1 MQYSRWW
8 LCRLLTETHGEKTQS
23 EFNGVQEANRK
34 TEKQIPTTPVKLKTW
49 QVLTVAQN
57 DIFTNI
63 QAKHL
68 HPAGHIKSPEA
79 NS

>member
-8 LCRLLTETHGEKTQS
+8 LCRLRTEIDGEKIHKVSLTVYKRQ
-23 EFNGVQEANRK
+23 
-34 TEKQIPTTPVKLKTW
+34 TEKQIPTTPVKLKAW

-68 HPAGHIKSPEA
+68 PEA